1 MRRFVLF
8 ALLAAAAC
16 SSPLPEGATSFTAGR
31 VTVRTDSVLDLV
43 GVVFRLADTASVPR
57 IGPARTWLT
66 TLATELGDSAFVLGR
81 AVGAAP
87 VGAILANYADPQ
99 AGPDSACGLLA
110 PGVRRCF
117 TGGEGSRAAAQRFI
131 AAARAF
137 APRAVA
143 LALTGLDARA
153 RRRDL
158 SDVYRSLTVEK
169 SLDSAVAAYSGYAGL
184 AYDVT
189 LARTFPTGQTSPPMD
204 PGGARAGDTTRL
216 FLAPDPV
223 FPTRSFR
230 NVSYLWLALGHQM
243 AHAVVQRLFRE
254 RPDLVERSVRLR
266 EVLEPMTVRSG
277 YSAVFADET
286 VGEQLAR
293 AITVRIVSQTSPTIL
308 WAVRTEAV
316 NTNMALVPW
325 IEAALERYER
335 QRDRFPSLSAFAD
348 ELARALDSL
357 PMDSCRAAPSPGV
370 ALVATAPHRA
380 VVGWI
385 APDSPFRGKGLRE
398 GDTVL
403 VVDGDSVS
411 AGSLLLPTR
420 QLMFAMS
427 DHLVG
432 ELATVEYRRA
442 GRVWGANVP
451 INWVARAEVRAP
463 DQPLHP
469 AGAELPICPWVRRAV
484 RR

>member
-1 MRRFVLF
+1 MRRLPLV
-8 ALLAAAAC
+8 LLALAAC
-16 SSPLPEGATSFTAGR
+16 SSPLPEGTTSFTAGR

-43 GVVFRLADTASVPR
+43 GVVFRLTDTAAVPR
-57 IGPARTWLT
+57 VGPARTWLH
-66 TLATELGDSAFVLGR
+66 TLATELGDTAFALGR

-87 VGAILANYADPQ
+87 IGAILASYADPA

-117 TGGEGSRAAAQRFI
+117 TGGSASRDAARRFI

-137 APRAVA
+137 APRAAA
-143 LALTGLDARA
+143 LALTGLDSRA

-158 SDVYRSLTVEK
+158 TDVHRALTVER
-169 SLDSAVAAYSGYAGL
+169 SLDSAVAAYSGYGDL
-184 AYDVT
+184 AYEVT

-223 FPTRSFR
+223 FPTRSYR
-230 NVSYLWLALGHQM
+230 NISYLWLALGHQM

-266 EVLEPMTVRSG
+266 EVLEPMMVRSG
-277 YSAVFADET
+277 YSALFADET

-293 AITVRIVSQTSPTIL
+293 AITVRIVSRSSPTIL
-308 WAVRTEAV
+308 WAARTEAV

-325 IEAALERYER
+325 IEAALERYEA
-335 QRDRFPSLSAFAD
+335 QRERYPTLSSFGD
-348 ELARALDSL
+348 ELARTLDSI

-370 ALVATAPHRA
+370 ALVAAGPHRA

-385 APDSPFRGKGLRE
+385 APESPFRGKGLRE
-398 GDTVL
+398 GDSVL
-403 VVDGDSVS
+403 VVDSDSVS
-411 AGSLLLPTR
+411 ASSLLLPTR
-420 QLMFAMS
+420 QLMFVFS
-427 DHLVG
+427 DHLIG
-432 ELATVEYRRA
+432 ELAIVEYRRA

-451 INWVARAEVRAP
+451 IDFVVRATVRSP
-463 DQPLHP
+463 GQAPQVADSVP
-469 AGAELPICPWVRRAV
+469 PICVWVRRAL